1 MDKKSSNTAEMK
13 KADAEIDFF
22 DEKVEQAHKEINKM
36 ASEEE
41 YYDEEEIESDID
53 IRSVEMNKMKI
64 TVGP

>member
-1 MDKKSSNTAEMK
+1 
-13 KADAEIDFF
+13 
-22 DEKVEQAHKEINKM
+22 M